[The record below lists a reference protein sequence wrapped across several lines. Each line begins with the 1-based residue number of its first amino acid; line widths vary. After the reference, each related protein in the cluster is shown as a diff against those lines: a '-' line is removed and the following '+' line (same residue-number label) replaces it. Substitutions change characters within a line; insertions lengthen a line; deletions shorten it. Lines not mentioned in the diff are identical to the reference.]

1 MRRNQTI
8 EALLSPAACPMQ
20 FGFSGQGK
28 CRTGGLRAIKAKIF
42 LELRRNLL
50 LFVFQ
55 SCNRTGNANARRQ
68 EAPKK
73 TLPPERHREAP
84 DQPALL
90 PPTQGS
96 PQEQH
101 RWGKRSLFSA
111 DVGFFSS
118 EGRATTRLRR
128 GDDPPSKS
136 QPTTLRGSVGKVE
149 VRRTPAVPALVPPRR
164 GREAAP
170 QGPEASACS
179 PISGPVRRKATPNP
193 VRKAGEP
200 RGSLHGT
207 GQAAEDGNFNPPSPL
222 PPPRGSTR
230 AFPPSLPQRRG
241 SARPSPRIGAP
252 LLWPASTALGDRP
265 GGRGVPPP
273 SPPPLFPSPRGEQGG
288 SGPRRPPRR
297 RCRRTPG
304 WCWPSPRCSPSPPWW
319 PYTSSSGG
327 SGR

>member
-101 RWGKRSLFSA
+101 RWGKCSLFSA

-118 EGRATTRLRR
+118 EGHATTRLRR

-149 VRRTPAVPALVPPRR
+149 VRRTPAVRRRSRSRPTATRPR
-164 GREAAP
+164 GRT
-170 QGPEASACS
+170 
-179 PISGPVRRKATPNP
+179 SGPRGLGLLPHQRAREAQSYPK
-193 VRKAGEP
+193 P
-200 RGSLHGT
+200 RQES
-207 GQAAEDGNFNPPSPL
+207 
-222 PPPRGSTR
+222 R
-230 AFPPSLPQRRG
+230 
-241 SARPSPRIGAP
+241 GAP
-252 LLWPASTALGDRP
+252 GVASRNGAS
-265 GGRGVPPP
+265 GRGRQLQPA
-273 SPPPLFPSPRGEQGG
+273 FPSPT
-288 SGPRRPPRR
+288 
-297 RCRRTPG
+297 TPG
-304 WCWPSPRCSPSPPWW
+304 LDPGLPPLAPSK
-319 PYTSSSGG
+319 T
-327 SGR
+327 GRRST